1 LLDNQYWWAM
11 LNSRYSET
19 GFSLIELLIGITI
32 MGILFIMGVPSF
44 KSWIQNAQIHTATE
58 AIQNGLELA
67 RAEAVRRNT
76 LVHFQFTSTL
86 DNTCAL
92 TTASG
97 NWVVSLDDP
106 TTPTGMCGNAKLNE
120 TFSVSDLIN
129 NPAPRIIQVRQGS
142 EGSANAVV
150 ASKEVTPAG
159 VTAAS
164 PIYNGSITFNG
175 MGRIST
181 TPASVNAGNSV
192 QIDITNPTI
201 GGTCV
206 SAGGPMRCLRVAI
219 SSGGL
224 IRSCNPLWSSDH
236 TQTNYDPQ
244 GC

>member
-1 LLDNQYWWAM
+1 M

-19 GFSLIELLIGITI
+19 GFSLIELLVGITI
-32 MGILFIMGVPSF
+32 VGILFIMGIPSF
-44 KSWIQNAQIHTATE
+44 KSWIQNTQIRTATE

-76 LVHFQFTSTL
+76 LVRFQLTSTV
-86 DNTCAL
+86 DNTCVL

-106 TTPTGMCGNAKLNE
+106 TAPTAKCGNAKLNDA
-120 TFSVSDLIN
+120 SPVSDTVN
-129 NPAPRIIQVRQGS
+129 NPPPRIIQVRPGS

-150 ASKEVTPAG
+150 ASQEVTPAG
-159 VTAAS
+159 VAAAT

-181 TPASVNAGNSV
+181 APASVNPGNNV
-192 QIDITNPTI
+192 QIDITNPVV
-201 GGTCV
+201 GGSCISV
-206 SAGGPMRCLRVAI
+206 GGPMRCLRVAI

-224 IRSCNPLWSSDH
+224 IRSCNPVWSSNP
-236 TQTNYDPQ
+236 TSTLPPYDPQ